1 LIEILKNTN
10 FNFLKMRKIASFISG
25 FVILIGLISLIIK
38 EGPNFGI
45 DFVGGTI
52 IQLQFQKDI
61 DVGTIRNSLSSVNL
75 GNSEIKRFGDTREV
89 LIKTEIQRGGENTAV
104 MVQEVLSRDFPDNPY
119 EIRRV
124 EEVGTNFFYSD
135 NPYEIRRVEE
145 VGPKIGRELVKGAIL
160 SVIFAFLLMGIYISW
175 RFELKFAIGAVAAL
189 VHDVFVTVGIFSLL
203 NIEFSLPVVAAI
215 LTLVGYSLNDTIV
228 VFDRIRENLKLLRR
242 EKNEVIIN
250 KSINEVLS
258 RTIITSLTTLFVI
271 VIIFIFGG
279 EVIHNFA
286 FALLIGIIT
295 GTYSSI
301 YVASPIVASW
311 KEKAELMK
319 RKR

>member
-1 LIEILKNTN
+1 
-10 FNFLKMRKIASFISG
+10 MRKIASYISG
-25 FVILIGLISLIIK
+25 FVILIGLSSLIIHK
-38 EGPNFGI
+38 GPNFGI
-45 DFVGGTI
+45 DFVGGTL

-75 GNSEIKRFGDTREV
+75 GNSEIKMFGNTREV
-89 LIKTEIQRGGENTAV
+89 LIKAEIQRGGENTAV
-104 MVQEVLSRDFPDNPY
+104 LIQDVLSRDFP
-119 EIRRV
+119 
-124 EEVGTNFFYSD
+124 D

-175 RFELKFAIGAVAAL
+175 RFEFKFAIGAVAAL
-189 VHDVFVTVGIFSLL
+189 IHDVLVTVGIFSLL
-203 NIEFSLPVVAAI
+203 NVEFSLPVVAAI

-250 KSINEVLS
+250 KSINQVLS

-301 YVASPIVASW
+301 YVASPIVAAW

-319 RKR
+319 RK

>member
-1 LIEILKNTN
+1 MIEILKNTN
-10 FNFLKMRKIASFISG
+10 FNFLRMRKIASFISG

-104 MVQEVLSRDFPDNPY
+104 MVQEVLSRDFP
-119 EIRRV
+119 
-124 EEVGTNFFYSD
+124 D

>member
-1 LIEILKNTN
+1 MIEILKNTN
-10 FNFLKMRKIASFISG
+10 FNFLKMRKIATFISG
-25 FVILIGLISLIIK
+25 IIILIGLISLIINK
-38 EGPNFGI
+38 GPNFGI

-75 GNSEIKRFGDTREV
+75 GNSEIKMFGNTREV
-89 LIKTEIQRGGENTAV
+89 LIKAEIQRGGENTAV

-124 EEVGTNFFYSD
+124 EEVG
-135 NPYEIRRVEE
+135 
-145 VGPKIGRELVKGAIL
+145 PKIGRELVKGAIW
-160 SVIFAFLLMGIYISW
+160 SVIFASLLMGIYISW

-189 VHDVFVTVGIFSLL
+189 IHDVLVTVGVFSLL
-203 NIEFSLPVVAAI
+203 NVEFSLPVVAAI
-215 LTLVGYSLNDTIV
+215 LTLIGYSLNDTIV

-301 YVASPIVASW
+301 YVASPIVAAW

-319 RKR
+319 RKK

>member
-10 FNFLKMRKIASFISG
+10 FNFLKMRKVASYISG
-25 FVILIGLISLIIK
+25 FIISVGLISLIINK
-38 EGPNFGI
+38 GPNFGI
-45 DFVGGTI
+45 DFVGGTM
-52 IQLQFQKDI
+52 IQLQFQKDV

-75 GNSEIKRFGDTREV
+75 GNSEIKMFGNTREV
-89 LIKTEIQRGGENTAV
+89 LIKAEIQRGGENTAV
-104 MVQEVLSRDFPDNPY
+104 LIQDVLSRDFPDNPY
-119 EIRRV
+119 EIRR
-124 EEVGTNFFYSD
+124 E
-135 NPYEIRRVEE
+135 EE
-145 VGPKIGRELVKGAIL
+145 VGPRTGRELVKGAIL
-160 SVIFAFLLMGIYISW
+160 SVIFSFLLMGIYISW
-175 RFELKFAIGAVAAL
+175 RFEFKFAIGAVAAL
-189 VHDVFVTVGIFSLL
+189 IHDVLVTVGIFSLL
-203 NIEFSLPVVAAI
+203 NVEFSLPVVAAI

-301 YVASPIVASW
+301 YVASPIVAAW
-311 KEKAELMK
+311 KEKTDLMK
-319 RKR
+319 RKK

>member
-1 LIEILKNTN
+1 MK
-10 FNFLKMRKIASFISG
+10 KIAFIISG
-25 FVILIGLISLIIK
+25 FIISIGLISLMINK
-38 EGPNFGI
+38 GPNFGI

-61 DVGTIRNSLSSVNL
+61 DVGTIRSSLSSVEL

-89 LIKTEIQRGGENTAV
+89 LIKAEIQKGSKNTAEI
-104 MVQEVLSRDFPDNPY
+104 VQDVLSRDF
-119 EIRRV
+119 
-124 EEVGTNFFYSD
+124 SD
-135 NPYEIRRVEE
+135 NPYEIRRIEE
-145 VGPKIGRELVKGAIL
+145 VGPKIGRELVWGAIW
-160 SVIFAFLLMGIYISW
+160 SVVFAFLLMGIYISW
-175 RFELKFAIGAVAAL
+175 RFEFKFAVGAVAAL
-189 VHDVFVTVGIFSLL
+189 IHDVFVTVGIFSLL
-203 NIEFSLPVVAAI
+203 NLEFSLPVVAAI

-228 VFDRIRENLKLLRR
+228 VFDRVRENLKLLRR
-242 EKNEVIIN
+242 EKNEFIIN
-250 KSINEVLS
+250 KSVNEVLS

-301 YVASPIVASW
+301 YVASPIVAVW

-319 RKR
+319 RRR

>member
-1 LIEILKNTN
+1 MIEILKNTN

-25 FVILIGLISLIIK
+25 FVILIGLISLIINK
-38 EGPNFGI
+38 GPNFGI

-75 GNSEIKRFGDTREV
+75 GNSEIKMFGNTREV
-89 LIKTEIQRGGENTAV
+89 LIKAEIQRGGENTAV
-104 MVQEVLSRDFPDNPY
+104 LIQDVLSRDFP
-119 EIRRV
+119 
-124 EEVGTNFFYSD
+124 D

-175 RFELKFAIGAVAAL
+175 RFEFKFAIGAVAAL
-189 VHDVFVTVGIFSLL
+189 IHDVLVTVGIFSIL
-203 NIEFSLPVVAAI
+203 NVEFSLPVVAAI

-228 VFDRIRENLKLLRR
+228 VFDRIRESLKLLRR

-279 EVIHNFA
+279 PVIHNFA

-301 YVASPIVASW
+301 YVASPIVAAW

-319 RKR
+319 RRK

>member
-1 LIEILKNTN
+1 MIEILKDTN

-25 FVILIGLISLIIK
+25 FVILIGLISLIINK
-38 EGPNFGI
+38 GPNFGI

-75 GNSEIKRFGDTREV
+75 GNSEIKMFGNTREV
-89 LIKTEIQRGGENTAV
+89 LIKAEIQRGGENTAV
-104 MVQEVLSRDFPDNPY
+104 LIQDVLSRDFP
-119 EIRRV
+119 
-124 EEVGTNFFYSD
+124 D

-145 VGPKIGRELVKGAIL
+145 VGPKIGRELVWGAIW
-160 SVIFAFLLMGIYISW
+160 SVIFASLLMGIYISW

-189 VHDVFVTVGIFSLL
+189 IHDVLVTVGVFSLL
-203 NIEFSLPVVAAI
+203 NVEFSLPVVAAI
-215 LTLVGYSLNDTIV
+215 LTLIGYSLNDTIV
-228 VFDRIRENLKLLRR
+228 VFDRVRENLKLLRR

-250 KSINEVLS
+250 KSINVVLS

-301 YVASPIVASW
+301 YVASPIVAAW

-319 RKR
+319 RRK

>member
-1 LIEILKNTN
+1 
-10 FNFLKMRKIASFISG
+10 MRKIASFISG
-25 FVILIGLISLIIK
+25 FVISIGLISLIINK
-38 EGPNFGI
+38 GPNFGI

-75 GNSEIKRFGDTREV
+75 GNSEIKMFGNTREV
-89 LIKTEIQRGGENTAV
+89 LIKAEIQRGGENTAV
-104 MVQEVLSRDFPDNPY
+104 LIQDVLSRDFP
-119 EIRRV
+119 
-124 EEVGTNFFYSD
+124 D

-145 VGPKIGRELVKGAIL
+145 VGPKIGRELVRGAIW
-160 SVIFAFLLMGIYISW
+160 SIIFASLLMGIYISW

-189 VHDVFVTVGIFSLL
+189 IHDVLVTVGVFSLL

-215 LTLVGYSLNDTIV
+215 LTLIGYSLNDTIV
-228 VFDRIRENLKLLRR
+228 VFDRVRENLKLLRR
-242 EKNEVIIN
+242 EKHEVIIN

-301 YVASPIVASW
+301 YVASPIVAAW

>member
-1 LIEILKNTN
+1 
-10 FNFLKMRKIASFISG
+10 M
-25 FVILIGLISLIIK
+25 
-38 EGPNFGI
+38 FG
-45 DFVGGTI
+45 
-52 IQLQFQKDI
+52 
-61 DVGTIRNSLSSVNL
+61 N
-75 GNSEIKRFGDTREV
+75 TREV
-89 LIKTEIQRGGENTAV
+89 LIKAEIQRGGENTAV
-104 MVQEVLSRDFPDNPY
+104 LIQDVLSRDFP
-119 EIRRV
+119 
-124 EEVGTNFFYSD
+124 D

-160 SVIFAFLLMGIYISW
+160 SVIFASLLMGIYISW

-189 VHDVFVTVGIFSLL
+189 IHDVLVTVGVFSLL
-203 NIEFSLPVVAAI
+203 NVEFSLPVVAAI
-215 LTLVGYSLNDTIV
+215 LTLIGYSLNDTIV
-228 VFDRIRENLKLLRR
+228 VFDRVRENLKLLRR

-301 YVASPIVASW
+301 YVASPIVAAW

>member
-1 LIEILKNTN
+1 
-10 FNFLKMRKIASFISG
+10 MRKIASYISG
-25 FVILIGLISLIIK
+25 FVILIGLISLIINK
-38 EGPNFGI
+38 GPNFGI

-75 GNSEIKRFGDTREV
+75 GNSEIKMFGNTREI
-89 LIKTEIQRGGENTAV
+89 LIKAEIQRGGENTAV
-104 MVQEVLSRDFPDNPY
+104 LIQDVLSRDFL
-119 EIRRV
+119 
-124 EEVGTNFFYSD
+124 D

-189 VHDVFVTVGIFSLL
+189 IHDVFVTVGIFSLL
-203 NIEFSLPVVAAI
+203 NVEFSLPVVAAI

-301 YVASPIVASW
+301 YVASPIVAAW

>member
-1 LIEILKNTN
+1 MIEILKNTN
-10 FNFLKMRKIASFISG
+10 FNFLRMRKIASYISG
-25 FVILIGLISLIIK
+25 FVILIGLISLIINK
-38 EGPNFGI
+38 GPNFGI

-75 GNSEIKRFGDTREV
+75 GNSEIKMFGNTREI
-89 LIKTEIQRGGENTAV
+89 LIKAEIQRGGENTAV
-104 MVQEVLSRDFPDNPY
+104 LIQDVLSRDFL
-119 EIRRV
+119 
-124 EEVGTNFFYSD
+124 D

-189 VHDVFVTVGIFSLL
+189 IHDVFVTVGIFSLL
-203 NIEFSLPVVAAI
+203 NVEFSLPVVAAI

-301 YVASPIVASW
+301 YVASPIVAAW

>member
-10 FNFLKMRKIASFISG
+10 FDFLKMKKIAFIISG
-25 FVILIGLISLIIK
+25 FIISIGLISLMINK
-38 EGPNFGI
+38 GPNFGI

-61 DVGTIRNSLSSVNL
+61 DVGTIRSSLSSVEL

-89 LIKTEIQRGGENTAV
+89 LIKAEIQKGSKNTAEI
-104 MVQEVLSRDFPDNPY
+104 VQDVLSRDF
-119 EIRRV
+119 
-124 EEVGTNFFYSD
+124 SD
-135 NPYEIRRVEE
+135 NPYEIRRIEE
-145 VGPKIGRELVKGAIL
+145 VGPKIGRELVWGAIW
-160 SVIFAFLLMGIYISW
+160 SVVFAFLLMGIYISW
-175 RFELKFAIGAVAAL
+175 RFEFKFAVGAVAAL
-189 VHDVFVTVGIFSLL
+189 IHDVFVTVGIFSLL
-203 NIEFSLPVVAAI
+203 NLEFSLPVVAAI

-228 VFDRIRENLKLLRR
+228 VFDRVRENLKLLRR
-242 EKNEVIIN
+242 EKNEFIIN
-250 KSINEVLS
+250 KSVNEVLS

-301 YVASPIVASW
+301 YVASPIVAVW

-319 RKR
+319 RRR

>member
-1 LIEILKNTN
+1 MIEILKNTN

-25 FVILIGLISLIIK
+25 FVILIGLISLIINK
-38 EGPNFGI
+38 GPNFGI

-75 GNSEIKRFGDTREV
+75 GNSEIKMFGNTREV
-89 LIKTEIQRGGENTAV
+89 LIKAEIQRGGENTAV

-124 EEVGTNFFYSD
+124 EEVG
-135 NPYEIRRVEE
+135 
-145 VGPKIGRELVKGAIL
+145 PKIGRELVKGAIW
-160 SVIFAFLLMGIYISW
+160 SVIFASLLMGIYISW

-189 VHDVFVTVGIFSLL
+189 IHDVLVTVGVFSLL
-203 NIEFSLPVVAAI
+203 NVEFSLPVVAAI
-215 LTLVGYSLNDTIV
+215 LTLIGYSLNDTIV
-228 VFDRIRENLKLLRR
+228 VFDRVRENLKLLRR

-301 YVASPIVASW
+301 YVASPIVAAW

-319 RKR
+319 RRK